1 MLNASESAQFF
12 CGFPKTLKLPNF
24 KLILV
29 FKLSFWD
36 TFIKCKRILK
46 CILKGS
52 VVIGFLCGPRGQDL
66 FLPVILRNLL
76 APGIDP
82 SEMFDELDVGDLS
95 SASEHQVLPRL
106 DLLAARW
113 QDSQMR
119 LRRSS
124 VVTPAA
130 CEETSFR
137 PGNHNWV
144 AITKRKTK
152 CLSS

>member
-1 MLNASESAQFF
+1 MLS
-12 CGFPKTLKLPNF
+12 
-24 KLILV
+24 
-29 FKLSFWD
+29 
-36 TFIKCKRILK
+36 
-46 CILKGS
+46 
-52 VVIGFLCGPRGQDL
+52 GFLCGPRGQDS

-82 SEMFDELDVGDLS
+82 SEMFDELDVSDLS

-137 PGNHNWV
+137 PENHNWV
-144 AITKRKTK
+144 ATRYYKEKDKMFVKLRIILFVSNADSACAYHRRF
-152 CLSS
+152 CSRCYGVSLRGDPGVRLRNSHQC